1 MKFTF
6 SALGLELMAL
16 HEAWL
21 QENFL
26 SVSQPQESKP
36 LTIEEF
42 HQKHEASLSIGLDKE
57 AGTYYAKSHPNIAI
71 IPVIGQTSKFG
82 GWSSMGTMFLSALLA
97 NAKNSGKYKA
107 ALIYVDSPGGAVDGM
122 QDWADEIRNAGI
134 PTLAFIDGLG
144 ASGGYWQAISADRVL
159 ANSINNN
166 LIGSIGV
173 MTMHVDKREVAK
185 TTIGD
190 VKILRARQSTL
201 KIKINSFEPLTKEAE
216 NWVIDRL
223 SETADLFIDYVN
235 ERRPGLDAKSTALA
249 GEVFNG
255 AQALEEGLIDGLAT
269 YQEAIEELAARI
281 APTATL
287 KSNSKS
293 QNQSLTNNSNT
304 MKFKMSWASILGAI
318 GFGAVASEDEAPAV
332 TEERLEQLNGSL
344 TTAHSTISDLKSQV
358 TKLQGD
364 LTAAQTAQTMT
375 ETDRDAWKTKAEQY
389 AKGPGASHFV
399 PNAGK
404 TEGGNQELS
413 AEEQAAATIASL
425 PHNVALNGNPMFN
438 NPTPQK

>member
-6 SALGLELMAL
+6 SALGVELMAL

-26 SVSQPQESKP
+26 SISQPQEAKP
-36 LTIEEF
+36 LTVEEF
-42 HQKHEASLSIGLDKE
+42 HQKHEVALSIGIDRE
-57 AGTYYAKSHPNIAI
+57 VGTYYAKSHPNIAV

-122 QDWADEIRNAGI
+122 QDWSDEIRNAGI
-134 PTLAFIDGLG
+134 PTLAFIDGYG

-159 ANSINNN
+159 ANSMNSN

-173 MTMHVDKREVAK
+173 MTMHVDRREVAK

-201 KIKINSFEPLTKEAE
+201 KNSINSFEPLTKEGE
-216 NWVIDRL
+216 TWIIDRL

-235 ERRPGLDAKSTALA
+235 ERRPALKEKSSALA
-249 GEVFNG
+249 AEVFTG
-255 AQALEEGLIDGLAT
+255 PQALEEGLIDGLAT
-269 YQEAIEELAARI
+269 YQEAIEELSARI
-281 APTATL
+281 APSATL

-293 QNQSLTNNSNT
+293 QNQSLTNNSNHT
-304 MKFKMSWASILGAI
+304 MKFKMSWASILAAI

-344 TTAHSTISDLKSQV
+344 TTANSTITDLKSQV
-358 TKLQGD
+358 TTLQGD
-364 LTAAQTAQTMT
+364 LKIAQTAQTT
-375 ETDRDAWKTKAEQY
+375 AETDRDAWKAKAEKF
-389 AKGPGASHFV
+389 AKGPGAAHFV

-404 TEGGNQELS
+404 AEGGNQE
-413 AEEQAAATIASL
+413 AEVTQEDEFQSYA
-425 PHNVALNGNPMFN
+425 HNQEALKDISKFS
-438 NPTPQK
+438 